1 MSPTFE
7 LCGVVLDAPDAQE
20 LGRFYQ
26 RLTGWPAIM
35 DEPGWYKIAPVGT
48 RNGISFQ
55 TEPRYVAPVWPAD
68 GSHQQMQLHLDLL
81 VNDLSAACA
90 HARSVGASPAEVQPQ
105 QDVRVYLDPA
115 GHPFCLSTW
124 GEPNSS
130 CGGEPN

>member
-35 DEPGWYKIAPVGT
+35 DEPGWYKIAPDGT

-55 TEPRYVAPVWPAD
+55 TEPLYVAPRWPAAAA
-68 GSHQQMQLHLDLL
+68 HQQMQLHLDLRVDQL
-81 VNDLSAACA
+81 AAACA
-90 HARSVGASPAEVQPQ
+90 HAESVGAVLADFQPQ
-105 QDVRVYLDPA
+105 DDVRVYLDPV
-115 GHPFCLSTW
+115 GHPFCLFVT
-124 GEPNSS
+124 
-130 CGGEPN
+130 